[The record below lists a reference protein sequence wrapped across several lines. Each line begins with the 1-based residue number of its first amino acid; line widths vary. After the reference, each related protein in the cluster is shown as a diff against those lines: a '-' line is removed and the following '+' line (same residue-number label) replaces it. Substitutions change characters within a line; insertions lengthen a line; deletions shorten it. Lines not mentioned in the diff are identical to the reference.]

1 VSAHAELLRNL
12 PEEPEVEVAITTGT
26 EHWRTGEI
34 ELRVRGDGEVVVRQ
48 RRAGEE
54 REYDGRL
61 DPERLRRLGAELAGD
76 RIDELR
82 DSGGARK
89 PDDHPVR
96 IRIARNGETL
106 HEGAI
111 RHSDRWKD
119 ERLDRLVRTYDALV
133 GELTDGVLPYGR
145 PG

>member
-1 VSAHAELLRNL
+1 VSEHAELLRNL
-12 PEEPEVEVAITTGT
+12 SHEPELEVAISTGT

-34 ELRVRGDGEVVVRQ
+34 ELRVRGDGEVAIRQ

-54 REYDGRL
+54 HAYDGRL
-61 DPERLRRLGAELAGD
+61 EPERVRRLGEELAGD
-76 RIDELR
+76 GIDELL
-82 DSGGARK
+82 DSGGDRK

-96 IRIARNGETL
+96 IRIVRDGQTL

-111 RHSDRWKD
+111 RESDRWKD

-133 GELTDGVLPYGR
+133 GEFTDGVLPYGKSA
-145 PG
+145 